1 MCACSPTAISCEVGS
16 LLQRRNIHLTSAAV
30 DRSVSD
36 VQLQQWS
43 QNKYH
48 DRCGMTTHSPTN
60 DSKVS
65 SLIDRHIASTNAK
78 TKSIHA
84 SKDDADPDA
93 LFAELEA
100 EDDSAFRAARAQQL
114 ASELSKLRPSNAAVQ
129 VAAEAYVTLRSDDE
143 VLRFTTNTDK
153 CLLHFLHPEFARC
166 AVMDSHLQKLAER
179 HSQYNDGDVKVGKI
193 NVRDA
198 SFVVDKLGVRVLPC
212 VIGFVAGVAK
222 GRIVGFEG
230 VAFGGRESGTDV
242 TQAIEQAAIGWG
254 VFERRLF
261 VDTDGGEG
269 SASEE
274 EQEVQRKSGRRGIQ
288 GSKKNVQEDDDDEW
302 D

>member
-1 MCACSPTAISCEVGS
+1 
-16 LLQRRNIHLTSAAV
+16 
-30 DRSVSD
+30 
-36 VQLQQWS
+36 
-43 QNKYH
+43 
-48 DRCGMTTHSPTN
+48 MTTHYPTS
-60 DSKVS
+60 DGRVS

-78 TKSIHA
+78 TSTNDRCN
-84 SKDDADPDA
+84 DDTDPDA

-114 ASELSKLRPSNAAVQ
+114 ASELSKLRPNNAAAQAVGE
-129 VAAEAYVTLRSDDE
+129 VYVTLRSDDE
-143 VLRFTTNTDK
+143 VLRFTTNTGK
-153 CLLHFLHPEFARC
+153 CMLHFLHPEFARC

-179 HSQYNDGDVKVGKI
+179 HSQYNDGEVKVGRV

-198 SFVVDKLGVRVLPC
+198 SFVVEKLGVRVLPC
-212 VIGFVAGVAK
+212 VIGFVDGVAK

-230 VAFGGRESGTDV
+230 VAFGGRERGMDV
-242 TQAIEQAAIGWG
+242 TKAIEQTAIGWA

-261 VDTDGGEG
+261 VDADGGEG

-274 EQEVQRKSGRRGIQ
+274 EEEEEVRRKSGRRGIQ
-288 GSKKNVQEDDDDEW
+288 GRKEVAEHEDHDEW